1 MAKLRINITKMA
13 VAAGVG
19 GLDEFLEMQDAS
31 ATTPRT
37 GFFKTW
43 RDYGRIG
50 MVGIGLAAQ
59 AFMPKY
65 AALGETIAVAATP
78 LLMKSIIKMV
88 RKVEYAQPAA
98 VRQLQYR
105 PISRPVSGRV
115 PEFDST
121 RIF

>member
-1 MAKLRINITKMA
+1 MARLKINITKMA

-19 GLDEFLEMQDAS
+19 GLDEFLEIQDAQAS
-31 ATTPRT
+31 VPRT

-50 MVGIGLAAQ
+50 MVGLGLATQ
-59 AFMPKY
+59 AFLPKY
-65 AALGETIAVAATP
+65 ANLGETIAVAATP
-78 LLMKSIIKMV
+78 LLMKSVIKQV
-88 RKVEYAQPAA
+88 RGVAYSQPAA

-105 PISRPVSGRV
+105 PISRPVGGRV
-115 PEFDST
+115 PEFEET